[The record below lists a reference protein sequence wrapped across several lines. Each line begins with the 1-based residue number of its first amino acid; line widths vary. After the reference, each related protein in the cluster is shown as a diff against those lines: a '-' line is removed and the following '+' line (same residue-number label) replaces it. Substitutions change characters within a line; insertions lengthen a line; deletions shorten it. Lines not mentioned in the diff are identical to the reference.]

1 MTPAYCTTSAAA
13 NPSGRNLAV
22 VTWRSDALPRPSL
35 LREPA
40 TTQGSA
46 QPGSA
51 LQPNSAADGGQWLC
65 NEQPVFASCGGKIR
79 PTRPNRSHV

>member
-1 MTPAYCTTSAAA
+1 MTPAYCTTSGAAKS
-13 NPSGRNLAV
+13 SGRNLAV
-22 VTWRSDALPRPSL
+22 VTWRSDARPRLSL

-40 TTQGSA
+40 RTQWSA

-65 NEQPVFASCGGKIR
+65 NGQPVFASPGGKIR
-79 PTRPNRSHV
+79 PTRPNKSHV